1 MISNNRLR
9 FRVFS
14 ASILIAAASI
24 AGNSDRAGQAG
35 GTQLLINPFTRS
47 SGWGSANSASIS
59 GLEAQFLNVA
69 GVAHTEKTELLAA
82 RTNWLVGTGISINS
96 FGFSQKLGNASALAF
111 GVMAMDFGD
120 INVTTVEQPEGN
132 IGTFKP
138 QFLNLNLS
146 YAKEFSNSIFG
157 GLNVKVISE
166 NIANLKAS
174 GVCFD
179 GGIQYVTSFGKDKEL
194 NRKNVHFG
202 ISLKNVGPQ
211 VKYQGDGISA
221 KANLT
226 STGAAQTLE
235 FRSQAYDLP
244 SLVNIG
250 ASYDYYLSKENNNQ
264 RITAALNFTSNSFTQ
279 DQFNIGFEYGY
290 KQMFMLRAGMVYEKG
305 IFNAEDRK
313 TALTGPTAGF
323 SADLP
328 LGKESKRK
336 FGVEYAY
343 RTTNPFAGIHTIG
356 LRLKL

>member
-9 FRVFS
+9 FATFT
-14 ASILIAAASI
+14 ASIMLASTVL

-35 GTQLLINPFTRS
+35 GLQLLINPFVRS
-47 SGWGSANSASIS
+47 SGWGSANSASVM
-59 GLEAQFLNVA
+59 GLEAQYLNVA
-69 GVAHTEKTELLAA
+69 GVAHTEKTEILAA
-82 RTNWLVGTGISINS
+82 RTNWLVGTGTSINS

-111 GVMAMDFGD
+111 GVMAMDFGN

-138 QFLNLNLS
+138 QFLNMNLS

-157 GLNVKVISE
+157 GINVKVISE
-166 NIANLKAS
+166 NIANYRSS
-174 GVCFD
+174 GICFD

-194 NRKNVHFG
+194 KRKNVHFG
-202 ISLKNVGPQ
+202 IALKNVGPQ
-211 VKYQGDGISA
+211 LKGQGDGTST
-221 KANLT
+221 KAILT
-226 STGAAQTLE
+226 STGAPQTLE
-235 FRSQAYDLP
+235 FRTRPDDLP

-250 ASYDYYLSKENNNQ
+250 ASYDYFLSKENNNQ

-279 DQFNIGFEYGY
+279 DQFNIGFEYGF
-290 KQMFMLRAGMVYEKG
+290 KEMFMLRAGMVYEKG
-305 IFNAEDRK
+305 IFNADERL

-323 SADLP
+323 SADIP
-328 LGKESKRK
+328 LKKDSKRK

-343 RTTNPFAGIHTIG
+343 RTTNPFAGVHSIG

>member
-9 FRVFS
+9 FATFT
-14 ASILIAAASI
+14 ASIMLASTVL

-35 GTQLLINPFTRS
+35 GTQLLINPFVRS
-47 SGWGSANSASIS
+47 SGWGSANSASVM
-59 GLEAQFLNVA
+59 GLEAQYLNVA
-69 GVAHTEKTELLAA
+69 GVAHTEKTEILAA

-96 FGFSQKLGNASALAF
+96 
-111 GVMAMDFGD
+111 
-120 INVTTVEQPEGN
+120 

-138 QFLNLNLS
+138 QFLNMNLS

-157 GLNVKVISE
+157 GINVKVISE
-166 NIANLKAS
+166 NIANLRAS

-194 NRKNVHFG
+194 KRKNVHFG

-211 VKYQGDGISA
+211 VKYQGDGLTT
-221 KANLT
+221 KASLT
-226 STGAAQTLE
+226 STGAPQTLE

-250 ASYDYYLSKENNNQ
+250 ASYDYFLSKENNNQ

-279 DQFNIGFEYGY
+279 DQFNIGFEYGF
-290 KQMFMLRAGMVYEKG
+290 KEMFMLRAGMVYEKG
-305 IFNAEDRK
+305 IFNADERL

-323 SADLP
+323 SADIP
-328 LGKESKRK
+328 LKKDSKRK

-343 RTTNPFAGIHTIG
+343 RTTNPFAGVHSIG

>member
-1 MISNNRLR
+1 MISNNRFKFKALA
-9 FRVFS
+9 V
-14 ASILIAAASI
+14 SIILAGSVM

-35 GTQLLINPFTRS
+35 GTQLLINPFARS
-47 SGWGSANSASIS
+47 SGWGSANSASIM
-59 GLEAQFLNVA
+59 GLESQYLNVA
-69 GVAHTEKTELLAA
+69 GVAHTEKTELLVA

-96 FGFSQKLGNASALAF
+96 FGFSQKLGGASALAF
-111 GVMAMDFGD
+111 GVMAMDFGN

-157 GLNVKVISE
+157 GINVKVISE

-194 NRKNVHFG
+194 KRKNVHFG

-211 VKYQGDGISA
+211 VKYQGDGLSA
-221 KANLT
+221 KASLT

-250 ASYDYYLSKENNNQ
+250 ASYDYYFSKENNNQ
-264 RITAALNFTSNSFTQ
+264 RLTAALNFTSNSFTQ
-279 DQFNIGFEYGY
+279 DQFNLGFEYGF
-290 KQMFMLRAGMVYEKG
+290 KQLFMLRAGLVYEKG
-305 IFNAEDRK
+305 VFNADDRV

-328 LGKESKRK
+328 LGKDSKRK
-336 FGVEYAY
+336 FGIDYAY
-343 RTTNPFAGIHTIG
+343 RTTNPFAGCHTIG

>member
-9 FRVFS
+9 LK
-14 ASILIAAASI
+14 ALATSILIAGTVF

-35 GTQLLINPFTRS
+35 GTQLLINPFVRS
-47 SGWGSANSASIS
+47 SGWGSANSASVM
-59 GLEAQFLNVA
+59 GLESQYLNVA
-69 GVAHTEKTELLAA
+69 GVARTQKTELLAA
-82 RTNWLVGTGISINS
+82 RTNWLVGTGININS
-96 FGFSQKLGNASALAF
+96 FGFSQKLGNSSALAF
-111 GVMAMDFGD
+111 GVMAMNFGD
-120 INVTTVEQPEGN
+120 INVTTVDQPEGN

-146 YAKEFSNSIFG
+146 YAKEFSHSIYG
-157 GLNVKVISE
+157 GINVKVISE

-179 GGIQYVTSFGKDKEL
+179 GGIQYITSFGKDKEL
-194 NRKNVHFG
+194 KRDNVHFG

-211 VKYQGDGISA
+211 VRYQGDGLAA
-221 KANLT
+221 KASLT
-226 STGAAQTLE
+226 STGAAQTLQ

-250 ASYDYYLSKENNNQ
+250 AAYDYYLSKENNDQ

-279 DQFNIGFEYGY
+279 DQFNIGFEYGF
-290 KQMFMLRAGMVYEKG
+290 KQLFMLRAGMVYEKG
-305 IFNAEDRK
+305 IFKAEERK

-323 SADLP
+323 SVDLP
-328 LGKESKRK
+328 LGKTSMRK
-336 FGVEYAY
+336 FGIEYAY
-343 RTTNPFAGIHTIG
+343 RTTNPFAGIHSIG